1 MFDQGLRGYVDLR
14 RLRHA
19 REELLREQNRLS
31 GSKKMVDLAI
41 ADGIAGIEIC
51 MRKFDTRVVNHAL
64 HKWNEL
70 TTECRD
76 RFCTFI
82 SPMISLY
89 GM

>member
-1 MFDQGLRGYVDLR
+1 MFDQELRGYVDLR

-41 ADGIAGIEIC
+41 ADVIAGIGIC

-64 HKWNEL
+64 HEWNEL
-70 TTECRD
+70 TTE
-76 RFCTFI
+76 
-82 SPMISLY
+82 
-89 GM
+89 